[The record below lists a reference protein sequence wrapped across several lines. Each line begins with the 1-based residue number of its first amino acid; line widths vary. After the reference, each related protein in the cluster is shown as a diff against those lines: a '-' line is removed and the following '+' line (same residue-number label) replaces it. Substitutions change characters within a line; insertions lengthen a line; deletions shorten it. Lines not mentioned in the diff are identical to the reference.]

1 MVTRP
6 CDFPFSKEFSMRRVY
21 ATTFALVTALSVVT
35 MQAQQPAG
43 AAAQGDASRKVAG
56 GGITAAGWKGKVDAN
71 EASKGATI
79 NDSKFAQ
86 VGSDFQIN
94 NGPAAVYW
102 NPANTASGSYTVS
115 ATFTEPKYMS
125 SNDHPHPYGLFI
137 GGANLETDKASLL
150 YCTPYGNGSFIVRG
164 FGPAPFAP
172 GAGRKPIPNEAVK
185 KAEPGGA
192 VTQEVAWV
200 VTPEKAECKIN
211 GTVVASFP
219 KAELVGEGKLSSL
232 DGIVGIRT
240 AHNVDVTVSNFKLTK

>member
-1 MVTRP
+1 
-6 CDFPFSKEFSMRRVY
+6 MRRVY
-21 ATTFALVTALSVVT
+21 ATTLALVTALSVVS
-35 MQAQQPAG
+35 MQAAQQAG
-43 AAAQGDASRKVAG
+43 AAAPQADASRKVAG
-56 GGITAAGWKGKVDAN
+56 GGVTAKGWKGKVDAN

-86 VGSDFQIN
+86 QGAEFHIN

-125 SNDHPHPYGLFI
+125 SNNHPHPYGVFI
-137 GGANLETDKASLL
+137 GGANLDTDKASLL
-150 YCTPYGNGSFIVRG
+150 YCTPYGNGTFIVRG

-172 GAGRKPIPNEAVK
+172 GAGGRKPVANAAVK
-185 KAEPGGA
+185 KAETGGS

-219 KAELVGEGKLSSL
+219 KAELVGEGKLTSL
-232 DGIVGIRT
+232 DGIAGIRV
-240 AHNVDVTVSNFKLTK
+240 AHNVDVNVSNFKVTK